1 MLDRYTS
8 AAMAAIWSDQRT
20 LELWREVEL
29 AVLEAWTHAGAAGAS
44 TLAAAQAAP
53 APLPREVALEE
64 RRTRHDVVAFVNVW
78 TAGMPTQVASW
89 VHRGVTSSDIVDTA
103 TGLRLSQVSDLLLT
117 AADRL
122 VAVLRDHALAHQHT
136 VQVGRTH
143 GQHAAPV
150 VWGLRVADF
159 AFAVARCRDRL
170 AEARTSVAVAKVSGP
185 VGSYAGVSPDIERRV
200 AGTLG
205 LRPIPV
211 ATQVVMRDS
220 IAHWMSCLALLA
232 SVCEAIALEVRHGA
246 RSEVAELAESFR
258 DGQAGS
264 SAMPHKRNPVTA
276 EKICGLARVVRGYVN
291 PVMEGVALWHQR
303 DISHSSVERVCL
315 PDASAISEHLLTS
328 TAELVTDL
336 VVDTARMRDNLA
348 AAGASVFSHAALA
361 MLLDSGLDRRRAY
374 ALIQRRAHAG
384 DGQSLMTSLQ
394 AAVLADGIDLPPG
407 CWAAI
412 TDLDR
417 ELAEVGAVF
426 ARLRDL
432 S

>member
-1 MLDRYTS
+1 
-8 AAMAAIWSDQRT
+8 MAAIWSDQHT

-29 AVLEAWTHAGAAGAS
+29 AVLEAWTHAGAAPAS
-44 TLAAAQAAP
+44 TLAAARAVP
-53 APLPREVALEE
+53 APLRREVIEEE

-78 TAGMPTQVASW
+78 TATMPQPVASW

-103 TGLRLSQVSDLLLT
+103 TGLRLARVSDLLVA

-143 GQHAAPV
+143 GQHAAPT

-159 AFAVARCRDRL
+159 AFAMARCRDRL
-170 AEARTSVAVAKVSGP
+170 VQARGSVAMAKVSGP
-185 VGSYAGVSPDIERRV
+185 VGSYAGVSPDLEQRV
-200 AGTLG
+200 AGTLR
-205 LRPIPV
+205 LLPSPV
-211 ATQVVMRDS
+211 STQVVMRDS

-232 SVCEAIALEVRHGA
+232 SVCEAVALEVRHGA
-246 RSEVAELAESFR
+246 RSEVAELAESFSS
-258 DGQAGS
+258 GQAGS
-264 SAMPHKRNPVTA
+264 SAMPHKRNPVTS

-291 PVMEGVALWHQR
+291 PVLEGVALWHQR

-315 PDASAISEHLLTS
+315 PDASAISEHLLIS
-328 TAELVTDL
+328 TAELVSDL
-336 VVDTARMRDNLA
+336 VVDSDRMRDNLT
-348 AAGASVFSHAALA
+348 AAGSTVFSHAALTV
-361 MLLDSGLDRRRAY
+361 LLDSGLDRRRAY
-374 ALIQRRAHAG
+374 ALIQKRAHNG
-384 DGQSLMTSLQ
+384 DGGSLLSSLQ
-394 AAVLADGIDLPPG
+394 AAVLADGIDIAPD

-426 ARLRDL
+426 ARLRRL

>member
-1 MLDRYTS
+1 
-8 AAMAAIWSDQRT
+8 MAAIWSDQRT
-20 LELWREVEL
+20 LALWREVEL
-29 AVLEAWTHAGAAGAS
+29 AVLEAWTHAGAATAA
-44 TLAAAQAAP
+44 TLAAARAVP
-53 APLPREVALEE
+53 TPSPREVAEEE

-78 TAGMPTQVASW
+78 TAPMPAAVARW

-103 TGLRLSQVSDLLLT
+103 TGLRLAQVSDLLVT

-122 VAVLRDHALAHQHT
+122 VAVLRDHALAHQRT

-143 GQHAAPV
+143 GQHAAPT

-170 AEARTSVAVAKVSGP
+170 AEARGSVAVAKISGP
-185 VGSYAGVSPDIERRV
+185 VGSYAGLGPDLEQRV
-200 AGTLG
+200 AGTLR
-205 LRPIPV
+205 LLPSPV
-211 ATQVVMRDS
+211 STQVVMRDS

-264 SAMPHKRNPVTA
+264 SVMPHKRNPVTA

-315 PDASAISEHLLTS
+315 PDASAILEHLLRS

-336 VVDTARMRDNLA
+336 VVDSDRMRANLA
-348 AAGASVFSHAALA
+348 AAGSTVFSHAALEI
-361 MLLDSGLDRRRAY
+361 LLDSGLDRQRAY
-374 ALIQRRAHAG
+374 ALIQNRAHAG
-384 DGQSLMTSLQ
+384 DNGSLLTSLQ
-394 AAVLADGIDLPPG
+394 AAALADGIDIPPG
-407 CWAAI
+407 RWAAI

-426 ARLRDL
+426 GRLRSL
-432 S
+432 R